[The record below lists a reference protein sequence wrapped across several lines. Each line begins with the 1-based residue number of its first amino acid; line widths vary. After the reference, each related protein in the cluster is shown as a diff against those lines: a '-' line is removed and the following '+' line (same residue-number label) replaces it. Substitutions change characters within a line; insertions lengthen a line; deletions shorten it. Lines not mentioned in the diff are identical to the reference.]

1 MRRIH
6 EFATSPNGD
15 RWFLERDEGQDE
27 LSVVHRGNGPSG
39 GHETRT
45 SVQAFLKH
53 SPRSPECCA
62 LVALLNADDDNSGKA
77 QDSRTSSSL

>member
-1 MRRIH
+1 MSRIH
-6 EFATSPNGD
+6 EFATSSNGD
-15 RWFLERDEGQDE
+15 RWFLDRDKERGE
-27 LSVVHRGNGPSG
+27 LSVVHRGNEPSG

-45 SVQAFLKH
+45 SVPAFLKQ

-62 LVALLNADDDNSGKA
+62 LVALLSADDDNIGEA